1 MTTAKHE
8 VFIGL
13 QHENYLVG
21 VMKLWWESLLV
32 FAFPRGRGGK
42 EQIFGSRRGTPLMFP
57 NRGNLARLQEEQLK
71 NHIFMAK
78 SL

>member
-21 VMKLWWESLLV
+21 VMKLWWGSLL
-32 FAFPRGRGGK
+32 AFVYSGG
-42 EQIFGSRRGTPLMFP
+42 
-57 NRGNLARLQEEQLK
+57 
-71 NHIFMAK
+71 
-78 SL
+78 